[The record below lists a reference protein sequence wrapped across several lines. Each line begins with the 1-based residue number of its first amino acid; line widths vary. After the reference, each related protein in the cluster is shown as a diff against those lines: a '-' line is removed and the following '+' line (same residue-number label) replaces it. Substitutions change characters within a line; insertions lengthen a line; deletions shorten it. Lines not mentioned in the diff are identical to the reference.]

1 MRVPQVQAG
10 ELMPVSI
17 QIKGLDAVVDKL
29 GAIAARD
36 ALKPAMNRSLARLQ
50 DGLTKYPT
58 KGVEPG
64 GGWVSRMTPR
74 ARGWF
79 FAALRE
85 GRITIPYQRT
95 MKLGQSWTTKL
106 EHSGGKF
113 GLRGIIGNVRQYGPL
128 VQDEATQA
136 AIHKGRWPTIQ
147 SVAKDQRDRLVKDFA
162 EEIERLLK

>member
-1 MRVPQVQAG
+1 
-10 ELMPVSI
+10 MPVSI

-36 ALKPAMNRSLARLQ
+36 ALKKPMNRSLARLQ
-50 DGLTKYPT
+50 DGLVKYPSP
-58 KGVEPG
+58 VAPG
-64 GGWVSRMTPR
+64 GGWVRQMTPKAR
-74 ARGWF
+74 AWF
-79 FAALRE
+79 FANLRA
-85 GRITIPYQRT
+85 GLITIPYKRT

-147 SVAKDQRDRLVKDFA
+147 SVAKDQRDRIVRDFDDEVK
-162 EEIERLLK
+162 RLMRK